1 MVPALSGD
9 YRTGGTTSERFLV
22 RNVNWGRADNAG
34 YHEGFTFDGFNLV
47 GVKAPTIYG
56 GNGVNNDGYSPAL
69 FDPWTPVH
77 GLGIWRAGE
86 ASEIGRV
93 LISGFNGYGAM
104 YVASTP
110 GTTRVISVFNNRFGG
125 IGLIGTDLATM
136 NFGTISG
143 DENPCLIDMRAGGQY
158 GAGDQGG
165 TLNVGLIKSETGT
178 NSETFEF
185 YYKGQM
191 IAELRGQF
199 SVNIGA
205 VWYACSFVNT
215 DAAFTVDPRLSGGG
229 TQKAH
234 LKVGTMK
241 GFGYNAFVH
250 DTQNHKAWL
259 TPSGYA
265 AVGFEWNNY
274 VEPGMGG
281 ASYLFSSSLGT
292 AGNNG
297 VGGVTNNASSR
308 MDFNR
313 GTATFGTAGT
323 WNYAAGTPLY
333 SYIGST
339 GNTGSTGPSPT
350 PDSTAVNLWP
360 GSYNVGIGSTTSLQ
374 AYVEGTGA
382 YDSAVTWSII
392 SGPGT
397 LTSIT
402 ANPTVF
408 IAPGSGS
415 PTTTVIRATSDE
427 NVSIYN
433 ELTLSIGISS
443 SGNTGST
450 GATVG
455 LLANYT
461 FGGTS
466 TSYIDGVTGPALTS
480 TFSWNSVSSIGSG
493 KITNYNS
500 SASYRC
506 EHEVVR
512 KIILRGLKL
521 LDTNPRRQHLFG
533 NISISDSLGTE
544 LNGQA
549 LAMNVGA
556 LTPGVAADITINISS
571 GTELTHFLCAP
582 GQKAAARIELDGL
595 EIYDWI

>member
-1 MVPALSGD
+1 
-9 YRTGGTTSERFLV
+9 
-22 RNVNWGRADNAG
+22 
-34 YHEGFTFDGFNLV
+34 
-47 GVKAPTIYG
+47 
-56 GNGVNNDGYSPAL
+56 
-69 FDPWTPVH
+69 
-77 GLGIWRAGE
+77 
-86 ASEIGRV
+86 
-93 LISGFNGYGAM
+93 
-104 YVASTP
+104 
-110 GTTRVISVFNNRFGG
+110 
-125 IGLIGTDLATM
+125 
-136 NFGTISG
+136 
-143 DENPCLIDMRAGGQY
+143 
-158 GAGDQGG
+158 
-165 TLNVGLIKSETGT
+165 
-178 NSETFEF
+178 
-185 YYKGQM
+185 
-191 IAELRGQF
+191 
-199 SVNIGA
+199 
-205 VWYACSFVNT
+205 
-215 DAAFTVDPRLSGGG
+215 
-229 TQKAH
+229 
-234 LKVGTMK
+234 
-241 GFGYNAFVH
+241 
-250 DTQNHKAWL
+250 
-259 TPSGYA
+259 
-265 AVGFEWNNY
+265 
-274 VEPGMGG
+274 
-281 ASYLFSSSLGT
+281 
-292 AGNNG
+292 
-297 VGGVTNNASSR
+297 
-308 MDFNR
+308 
-313 GTATFGTAGT
+313 
-323 WNYAAGTPLY
+323 
-333 SYIGST
+333 
-339 GNTGSTGPSPT
+339 
-350 PDSTAVNLWP
+350 
-360 GSYNVGIGSTTSLQ
+360 
-374 AYVEGTGA
+374 
-382 YDSAVTWSII
+382 VTWSII